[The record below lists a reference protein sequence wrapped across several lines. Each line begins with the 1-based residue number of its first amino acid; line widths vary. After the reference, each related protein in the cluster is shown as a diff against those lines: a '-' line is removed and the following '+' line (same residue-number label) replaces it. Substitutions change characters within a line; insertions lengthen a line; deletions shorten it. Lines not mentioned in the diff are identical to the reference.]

1 MAYQGIGTGTAP
13 NDNTGDSLLVGAIKI
28 NSNFQEIYS
37 ALGDGT
43 DIDLNT
49 DKVPEDTLGATN
61 LYFTDERAQDAI
73 GSAIFAGIQTGISV
87 TYDDVN
93 NRIDFS
99 AYNITTTSTNKTLTN
114 LEYCTVTAD
123 GVTITLPSSPSVGN
137 KVMVGISSDFN
148 NTTIARNGSN
158 IMGLAEDMTV
168 DGGYVTLSL
177 IYINST
183 LGWRIS

>member
-1 MAYQGIGTGTAP
+1 MAYQGISTGSAP
-13 NDNTGDSLLVGAIKI
+13 NDGTGDSLLSGAIKI

-43 DIDLNT
+43 NITFSETDLN
-49 DKVPEDTLGATN
+49 ERIQDT
-61 LYFTDERAQDAI
+61 I
-73 GSAIFAGIQTGISV
+73 GSAINSGIQTGISV

-93 NRIDFS
+93 NRINFS
-99 AYNITTTSTNKTLTN
+99 NYNITTTSTNKTLSN
-114 LEYCTVTAD
+114 LEYCTVTT
-123 GVTITLPSSPSVGN
+123 GQVTISLPSTPSVGD
-137 KVMVGISSDFN
+137 KVMIGVSGNF

-158 IMGLAEDMTV
+158 IMGLAENMIV
-168 DGGYVTLSL
+168 DSGYVTLSM